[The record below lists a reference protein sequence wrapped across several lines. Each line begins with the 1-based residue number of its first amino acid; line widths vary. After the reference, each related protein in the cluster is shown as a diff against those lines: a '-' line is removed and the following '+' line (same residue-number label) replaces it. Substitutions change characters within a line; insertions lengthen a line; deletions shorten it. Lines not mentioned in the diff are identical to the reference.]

1 MRVEATVSDVRGQQL
16 ADIAQE
22 LGISKSQLVDEAVTL
37 YLVALS
43 EARQGRRV
51 AVVEPSTQKPIKELL
66 TPSLS
71 QLDWAAQREQ
81 VVLSKEEFDRVV
93 QLIEKPPEKP
103 AKLKKLMTAT
113 PREKLAAV
121 LAAHRRSR

>member
-1 MRVEATVSDVRGQQL
+1 MRVEATVSDVRGKQL
-16 ADIAQE
+16 ADVAQE

-37 YLVALS
+37 YLVALT

-51 AVVEPSTQKPIKELL
+51 AVVEPSTQKTIKELL

-81 VVLSKEEFDRVV
+81 VVLSKDEFDQVV
-93 QLIEKPPEKP
+93 QLIEQPRAKP
-103 AKLKKLMTAT
+103 AALKELMSVS

-121 LAAHRRSR
+121 LAARKRSR